1 MENLICKKLILL
13 FIGIAYLQIIFAQ
26 DVSRAQ
32 PISDMKWGGNYN
44 IYIKLSNDSNYI
56 LDVSALYHSKAGSN
70 DSWNSVTYYPVSLDR
85 DFVKQLKS
93 RKIDSSATTSSISND
108 SISNT
113 TLWSALHTSLG
124 GGWINFVNCML
135 YSLESQ
141 QLRVTAPLMKRIKSQ
156 WRPKPITETF
166 KRTRKWKFYVPVN
179 QKYAIKEYKIRKRK
193 RQLDDINSIP
203 PGFINLFLKTNDRDY
218 RLLRKEHKY
227 NKLAK
232 IDLVKI
238 LLGANYL
245 GKSQIEYIRSCV
257 LNSVLRY
264 SVNQLPSVII
274 FDDFNAA
281 VAMTLD
287 NKGYRIKKIVFNDAT
302 NLDEEQIKT
311 RKMKIAEVVKRI
323 NEANDKIFKENLA
336 RYYH

>member
-1 MENLICKKLILL
+1 MKKLLLL
-13 FIGIAYLQIIFAQ
+13 FVSLIYVQITFAQ
-26 DVSRAQ
+26 NELQTQ
-32 PISDMKWGGNYN
+32 PITDMKWGVDYN
-44 IYIKLSNDSNYI
+44 IHVKLSNDSNYI
-56 LDVSALYHSKAGSN
+56 FDVNALYHSKTGIN
-70 DSWNSVTYYPVSLDR
+70 DSLNRVTYYPVSLDR
-85 DFVKQLKS
+85 DFVNQLKNN
-93 RKIDSSATTSSISND
+93 KIDSVVDTSYNQND
-108 SISNT
+108 SISNA
-113 TLWSALHTSLG
+113 TLWSALHTTIG
-124 GGWINFVNCML
+124 GGWIHFLNCML

-141 QLRVTAPLMKRIKSQ
+141 QLSVTAPLMKRLKSK
-156 WRPKPITETF
+156 WRPKPMTETF
-166 KRTRKWKFYVPVN
+166 KRTRKWKFYMPVN

-193 RQLDDINSIP
+193 AQLSDINSVP
-203 PGFINLFLKTNDRDY
+203 PEFIELFLKTNNREY
-218 RLLRKEHKY
+218 NQLRKEHRY

-287 NKGYRIKKIVFNDAT
+287 KEGYRIEKIVFNDAVK
-302 NLDEEQIKT
+302 LDKEQISI
-311 RKMKIAEVVKRI
+311 RKSKIIAVVNSI
-323 NEANDKIFKENLA
+323 NEANDKIFKDNLE

>member
-1 MENLICKKLILL
+1 MKKLFLV
-13 FIGIAYLQIIFAQ
+13 FISLTYVQITFAQ
-26 DVSRAQ
+26 NELKTQ
-32 PISDMKWGGNYN
+32 PITDMKWGGDYN
-44 IYIKLSNDSNYI
+44 IHIKLSNDSNYV

-93 RKIDSSATTSSISND
+93 KKIDSSAEASNFSND

-113 TLWSALHTSLG
+113 TLWSALHTTLG
-124 GGWINFVNCML
+124 GGWIHFVNCML

-156 WRPKPITETF
+156 WRPKPMTESF
-166 KRTRKWKFYVPVN
+166 KRTRKWEYYVPVN

-193 RQLDDINSIP
+193 RQLADINSVP
-203 PGFINLFLKTNDRDY
+203 PEFIELLLKTNNKKY
-218 RLLRKEHKY
+218 NQLRKEHKY

-238 LLGANYL
+238 LLGSNYL

-287 NKGYRIKKIVFNDAT
+287 KKGYRIEKIVFNDAA

-311 RKMKIAEVVKRI
+311 RKRKIVEVVNSI